1 MTSQLLNNLSLIASV
16 DKNKCKNNISQL
28 LLDGKYLS
36 DTKVMTDS
44 FHKYFCSIG
53 KNLQAK
59 FNPYDKMLLL
69 HIYLHLL
76 RTVCF
81 AFL

>member
-1 MTSQLLNNLSLIASV
+1 MTSQLWNNLSLIASL

-28 LLDGKYLS
+28 LLDGKYVS

-44 FHKYFCSIG
+44 FHKYFCSID

-59 FNPYDKMLLL
+59 FNPYDNNAFTT
-69 HIYLHLL
+69 YLSSP
-76 RTVCF
+76 VKDSMFCD
-81 AFL
+81 